1 MYLPRLNFIFILLLL
16 VTYTCFSQDKKKDSI
31 TVPKRFYTT
40 NPIESLTPPVI
51 DGILTDESWNV
62 VEWATDYIQRE
73 PEENVSPTE
82 QTKFKIIYDKEN
94 LYVAFKCDDKAP
106 DKIVKRMS
114 RRDGF
119 EGDWVEINFDS
130 YHDLRSGF
138 SFTISA
144 SGVKGDEAIS
154 LNGNNWD
161 GSWDPIWYVK
171 TNIDEEGWT
180 AEMRIHLSQLRF
192 GKSEEQVWGLQST
205 RRYFRNEE
213 RSLWQAV
220 PRDAPGWV
228 SEFGELRGLKNLEP
242 QKQFEIQPYTVASLE
257 TYEAEDGNPYAD
269 GSDAKLNGGID
280 GKIGVTNDLTLDFTI
295 NPDFGQV
302 EAD

>member
-1 MYLPRLNFIFILLLL
+1 MYSSKLTFILFLILIF
-16 VTYTCFSQDKKKDSI
+16 TYTCFSQESKTNTIS
-31 TVPKRFYTT
+31 VPKRIYTT
-40 NPIESLTPPVI
+40 NSIESLSPPVI

-73 PEENVSPTE
+73 PEENVPPTE
-82 QTKFKIIYDKEN
+82 QTKFKIIYDDKN
-94 LYVAFKCDDKAP
+94 LYVAFKCLDKEP

-138 SFTISA
+138 SFTVSA

-180 AEMRIHLSQLRF
+180 AEMRIPLSQLRF
-192 GKSEEQVWGLQST
+192 G
-205 RRYFRNEE
+205 
-213 RSLWQAV
+213 
-220 PRDAPGWV
+220 
-228 SEFGELRGLKNLEP
+228 
-242 QKQFEIQPYTVASLE
+242 
-257 TYEAEDGNPYAD
+257 
-269 GSDAKLNGGID
+269 
-280 GKIGVTNDLTLDFTI
+280 
-295 NPDFGQV
+295 
-302 EAD
+302 